1 MCLLINKIRM
11 KSRKGDFT
19 VNRMMKIAAAALRVM
34 LLMTM
39 TALAAETT
47 ALAPGA
53 QGEPTEKGEIVP
65 RFDKDRS
72 HLGVSASDKWL
83 YQARINGVMINL
95 RLFTPEGEAVTFQE
109 ALSAAKGENCIRLT
123 MCASSW
129 DDELILQIDQRAM
142 NVLHRV
148 GITEIVVADDHRA
161 VRAKYDV
168 AELQAIR
175 DHFGLKKGEQLCV
188 SGEDNPVTVV
198 GEDGFR
204 RQITR

>member
-1 MCLLINKIRM
+1 
-11 KSRKGDFT
+11 
-19 VNRMMKIAAAALRVM
+19 
-34 LLMTM
+34 
-39 TALAAETT
+39 
-47 ALAPGA
+47 
-53 QGEPTEKGEIVP
+53 
-65 RFDKDRS
+65 
-72 HLGVSASDKWL
+72 
-83 YQARINGVMINL
+83 
-95 RLFTPEGEAVTFQE
+95 
-109 ALSAAKGENCIRLT
+109 

-204 RQITR
+204 RQITQ